1 MCKPVEYFYLNLEY
15 IGLCQVTFDAY
26 QKSLVFGTILYFNC
40 YFFLEKYILFPMA
53 YTCLLVSIYI
63 LYVSVL
69 QSILSQ
75 PSLIFL
81 APHDVTMG
89 NCTHTLSLN
98 LRLAF
103 TYLYS
108 FRVISGGTSSLTIAA
123 TSNSSWFISLV
134 SSHIPS
140 GSFLISQ

>member
-1 MCKPVEYFYLNLEY
+1 LNLEY
-15 IGLCQVTFDAY
+15 IGLFQVKFDAY
-26 QKSLVFGTILYFNC
+26 QKFLYFGTVLYFN
-40 YFFLEKYILFPMA
+40 LIVIFPRE
-53 YTCLLVSIYI
+53 IYI
-63 LYVSVL
+63 LCNGLHTSVSVYL
-69 QSILSQ
+69 YSICICTPVYTL

-108 FRVISGGTSSLTIAA
+108 FLVISGGTYLSLM
-123 TSNSSWFISLV
+123 LQ
-134 SSHIPS
+134 HLIPIDS
-140 GSFLISQ
+140 YLLSRPIFHLALF